1 MENAPEY
8 APQHVEDVTD
18 TVQPHGPAH
27 RPRTPERTGSNLY
40 STQDI
45 ANRYPDI
52 GVKEVTI
59 RTRWF
64 EWLRRVAPE
73 PLLKEGGKFTD
84 LAAELFDDFAQ
95 KVKREGMDSNAWVA
109 DAKARFSQEWGNAGV
124 IDGELMPEE
133 VGNALALLQ
142 TQGSSLQTS
151 YDQELAEI
159 EALVAQ
165 LGEVEDDFSEAELN
179 KFKAQGALRGLKRFK
194 VETQAEIGIYN
205 AMRQKRMQG
214 DGGQEGRP

>member
-8 APQHVEDVTD
+8 APLHIEEVTGSVRSH
-18 TVQPHGPAH
+18 TPAH
-27 RPRTPERTGSNLY
+27 TPGAPQRTGGNLY
-40 STQDI
+40 STQQI
-45 ANRYPDI
+45 ADRYPDI

-64 EWLRRVAPE
+64 EWLLKVAPE
-73 PLLKEGGKFTD
+73 PLLKSGHLYTD

-95 KVKREGMDSNAWVA
+95 KVKRERMDSKAWVE
-109 DAKARFSQEWGNAGV
+109 DAKARFSHEWGNAGV
-124 IDGELMPEE
+124 IDGELMPQE

-151 YDQELAEI
+151 YEQELAEI
-159 EALVAQ
+159 EALVEQ

-194 VETQAEIGIYN
+194 VETQAEIGTYS
-205 AMRQKRMQG
+205 ALRQKRMQG
-214 DGGQEGRP
+214 DGGQP

>member
-1 MENAPEY
+1 MENAPL
-8 APQHVEDVTD
+8 HVEDVTE
-18 TVQPHGPAH
+18 TVQPHSTAH
-27 RPRTPERTGSNLY
+27 SSRAPQHTGENLY

-64 EWLRRVAPE
+64 EWVRRVAPE
-73 PLLKEGGKFTD
+73 PLLKKGGSYTD
-84 LAAELFDDFAQ
+84 LAAQLFDDFAQ
-95 KVKREGMDSNAWVA
+95 RVKREQMDSKAWVE
-109 DAKARFSQEWGNAGV
+109 DAKARFSHEWGNAGV
-124 IDGELMPEE
+124 IDGELMPQE

-159 EALVAQ
+159 EALVEQ

-194 VETQAEIGIYN
+194 VETQAEIGTYSTL
-205 AMRQKRMQG
+205 RQKRMQG
-214 DGGQEGRP
+214 DGGREGQP

>member
-8 APQHVEDVTD
+8 ASLHVEAVTD
-18 TVQPHGPAH
+18 SAQQHTPAH
-27 RPRTPERTGSNLY
+27 SSSTPQRTGENLY

-64 EWLRRVAPE
+64 EWLLKVAPE
-73 PLLKEGGKFTD
+73 PLLKKGGKYTD

-95 KVKREGMDSNAWVA
+95 RVKRDGTDSKAWVE
-109 DAKARFSQEWGNAGV
+109 DAKARFSHEWGSVGV
-124 IDGELMPEE
+124 IDGEFMPEE

-142 TQGSSLQTS
+142 TQGSSLQT
-151 YDQELAEI
+151 QLAAEMADL
-159 EALVAQ
+159 EDFVDQ
-165 LGEVEDDFSEAELN
+165 LGDVEEDFSEAEISMFQA
-179 KFKAQGALRGLKRFK
+179 KGALRGVRRFK
-194 VETQAEIGIYN
+194 FETQAELGTYN
-205 AMRQKRMQG
+205 LLKKKRMQENTG
-214 DGGQEGRP
+214 EGQP

>member
-8 APQHVEDVTD
+8 ASQHVEDVTD
-18 TVQPHGPAH
+18 AVRLHSPEHS
-27 RPRTPERTGSNLY
+27 PRTPQRTGGNLY

-73 PLLKEGGKFTD
+73 SLLKQGGKYTD

-95 KVKREGMDSNAWVA
+95 KVKRDGVDAKAWVE
-109 DAKARFSQEWGNAGV
+109 DAKARFSHEWGNAGV
-124 IDGELMPEE
+124 IDGEFMPDE

-142 TQGSSLQTS
+142 TQGSSFQ
-151 YDQELAEI
+151 
-159 EALVAQ
+159 AQ
-165 LGEVEDDFSEAELN
+165 LAAEMADLETFVEQLDEVEDDFSEAEVN
-179 KFKAQGALRGLKRFK
+179 MARAKGALRGVRRFK
-194 VETQAEIGIYN
+194 AETQAELRTYN
-205 AMRQKRMQG
+205 LLKKKRMQESTEE
-214 DGGQEGRP
+214 GQP